1 MQNLSVKATAAILGI
16 SDRAV
21 LKRLNN
27 GTMKGTRKK
36 NKFGVDEWWVYPN
49 KEIRER
55 LGAQSPETQYQQSLL
70 DFAPDDEP
78 AVEQASA
85 EASQS
90 SIDLVDVV
98 ETTAESAPSQRAE
111 TIKELAEQLVQ
122 PLLDTIKSQMIEL
135 AEKERVIEEQK
146 AQLLLLPDFESE
158 KAKWQQRFEAERQA
172 SEIQLAKA
180 QELAEE
186 NERLQIEAT
195 EAARKAEEAALSK
208 EKWLMLEQEIEKLR
222 QPWWKKW
229 FSSPQEE

>member
-1 MQNLSVKATAAILGI
+1 MQNLSVKAAAAILGI

-49 KEIRER
+49 KEIKER
-55 LGAQSPETQYQQSLL
+55 LGAQNDEIQQTVL
-70 DFAPDDEP
+70 DFAPADETAADESRTETAQP
-78 AVEQASA
+78 
-85 EASQS
+85 
-90 SIDLVDVV
+90 IDLVDVV
-98 ETTAESAPSQRAE
+98 ETTTETAPSQSAE
-111 TIKELAEQLVQ
+111 TIKEIAEQLVQ
-122 PLLDTIKSQMIEL
+122 PLLETIKSQMIEL

-180 QELAEE
+180 QELAEQ
-186 NERLQIEAT
+186 NEKLQLEALEAT
-195 EAARKAEEAALSK
+195 RKAEEAALSK
-208 EKWLMLEQEIEKLR
+208 EKWQMLEQEIEKLR

-229 FSSPQEE
+229 FTSPEV

>member
-49 KEIRER
+49 KEIREK
-55 LGAQSPETQYQQSLL
+55 LGAQSSETQHQQTVL
-70 DFAPDDEP
+70 DFAPDDEL

-85 EASQS
+85 EVSQS
-90 SIDLVDVV
+90 SIDLVDVI

-186 NERLQIEAT
+186 NERLQVEAL

-208 EKWLMLEQEIEKLR
+208 EKWQMLEQEIEKLR

-229 FSSPQEE
+229 FTSPKEE

>member
-1 MQNLSVKATAAILGI
+1 MGI

-55 LGAQSPETQYQQSLL
+55 LGAQSPETPYQQSLL
-70 DFAPDDEP
+70 DFAPDHEP
-78 AVEQASA
+78 TVEQASA
-85 EASQS
+85 EESQT

-146 AQLLLLPDFESE
+146 AQLLLLPDFERE

-180 QELAEE
+180 QELAEQ
-186 NERLQIEAT
+186 NEQLQLEAS

-208 EKWLMLEQEIEKLR
+208 EKWLILEQEIEKLR

-229 FSSPQEE
+229 FVAPSE